1 MEHSHELRVATLHRA
16 GIEIAQHEHLL
27 LTVLQVNEIVL
38 LYVASSIVGAQEV
51 PLAHALRRQLFLL
64 DLKSFR
70 VIFWRPRPVP
80 GQLEH
85 EMQLVVA
92 LIILLFF
99 FLLKTQPAHDNR
111 DSRKE

>member
-16 GIEIAQHEHLL
+16 GIKIAQHEHLL
-27 LTVLQVNEIVL
+27 LTVFQVNEIVL

-51 PLAHALRRQLFLL
+51 PLAHALRRQLTRL

-70 VIFWRPRPVP
+70 VILWRPRPMP

-85 EMQLVVA
+85 EM
-92 LIILLFF
+92 
-99 FLLKTQPAHDNR
+99 
-111 DSRKE
+111 